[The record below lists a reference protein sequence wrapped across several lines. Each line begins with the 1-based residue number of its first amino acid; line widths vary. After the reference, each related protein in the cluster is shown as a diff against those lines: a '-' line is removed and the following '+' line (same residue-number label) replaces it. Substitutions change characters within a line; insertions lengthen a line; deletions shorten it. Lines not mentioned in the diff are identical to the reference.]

1 MLPPDQSLLAAVK
14 TLLETEHADF
24 INDEAPCRVED
35 ARAPRQ
41 RPMWVLKADAG
52 TDRHPQ
58 LKAFTLTVD
67 HRVTDEADLAIAGQ
81 QLRAVYETLQ
91 KVASFVSLRTA
102 MAADQCIL
110 NFFRPSTPSSA
121 AEGERGRS
129 FTLEVLVE
137 AWQVPQS

>member
-14 TLLETEHADF
+14 TLLEAQHSDF
-24 INDEAPCRVED
+24 INSDAPCRVED
-35 ARAPRQ
+35 ARTPRQ

-58 LKAFTLTVD
+58 IKAYTLTVE
-67 HRVTDEADLAIAGQ
+67 HRVTDESDLTTAGQ
-81 QLRAVYETLQ
+81 QIRAVYETLQ
-91 KVASFVSLRTA
+91 TVTSFVTLRTA

-110 NFFRPSTPSSA
+110 TFFRPSTPYSA
-121 AEGERGRS
+121 AEGERGRC

-137 AWQVPQS
+137 AWQVPQN